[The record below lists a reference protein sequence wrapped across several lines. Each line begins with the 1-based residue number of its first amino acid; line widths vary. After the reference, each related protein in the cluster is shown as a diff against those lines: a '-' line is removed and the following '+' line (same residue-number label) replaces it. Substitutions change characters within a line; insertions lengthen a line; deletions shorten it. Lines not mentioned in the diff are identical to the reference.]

1 MMLAEAAA
9 STGSLSWGDVVGI
22 ATLIISGLLA
32 LWIGTIKY
40 TIAGKELENNRRFGE
55 TNAELASL
63 RVDVRNQNERLHA
76 DEKKTIEQGKDL
88 ERFNDKHERFEKDIA
103 DIKERVERDMVTKSE
118 MHGLERMMRE
128 KLDEL
133 LRTQR
138 PYQSTGYQP
147 RVTPGGYRGLGE
159 GTTPTPPPK
168 KDR

>member
-1 MMLAEAAA
+1 MMLASLLAADPTA
-9 STGSLSWGDVVGI
+9 
-22 ATLIISGLLA
+22 ATLTTGDALGLAGLIVSGLIG
-32 LWIGTIKY
+32 LWVGTLRY
-40 TIAGKELENNRRFGE
+40 TIASKEQEHNRRFGE
-55 TNAELASL
+55 TNAELATL
-63 RVDVRNQNERLHA
+63 RADVRSQNERLHT

-138 PYQSTGYQP
+138 PGYQP
-147 RVTPGGYRGLGE
+147 RGTPSPGQYGVR
-159 GTTPTPPPK
+159 PSSDPPK